1 MATRPTRIDP
11 QLTRQLTDARA
22 SGRAVQAVISV
33 RRAPGRP
40 PQPDKIE
47 ALVRDAVDRTSA
59 ATGQRPADVHVLGRL
74 ATAYVSGPAEFITA
88 LVGQP
93 EIVGAVANRGS
104 AVAS

>member
-1 MATRPTRIDP
+1 MATPVTKIDP
-11 QLTRQLTDARA
+11 ELTRQLQQART
-22 SGRAVQAVISV
+22 SGRPVQAVVSV

-47 ALVRDAVDRTSA
+47 ALVKDALDRTTA
-59 ATGQRPADVHVLGRL
+59 ATGQQPADYHVLGRM
-74 ATAYVSGPAEFITA
+74 ATAYVSAPAQFISA
-88 LVGQP
+88 LVAQP

>member
-1 MATRPTRIDP
+1 MATPAAKIDP
-11 QLTRQLTDARA
+11 ELTRQLQRA
-22 SGRAVQAVISV
+22 TSSGQPVQAVVSV
-33 RRAPGRP
+33 RRAAGRP

-47 ALVRDAVDRTSA
+47 ALVKDALDRTSA
-59 ATGQRPADVHVLGRL
+59 ATGQRAADVHVLGRM
-74 ATAYVSGPAEFITA
+74 ATAYVCAPAQFIRT